1 MRLLVVNEGRIFVSS
16 KIASVRYSEVKTVK
30 SCSLVVR
37 ALVTVT
43 LAAILIGSG
52 CKRGP
57 LHSNEI
63 AYVSAPQVN
72 LRDRVAA
79 IYNKVGTAKNGEK
92 VEILE
97 HQKRFV
103 RVRTQGGLEGWVEE
117 RYLIGPDIYDAFQKL
132 ANENKN
138 TAVQSHGTTRA
149 ELNMH
154 VSPGRDTEKL
164 YQLADGEKVDILKRG
179 MAERASKQAP
189 GQTNPTPKPATK
201 PAAKPGGSKQNEK
214 LVAKTEPARTPAKA
228 NVQPEE
234 PKLYDDYWLVR
245 NSAGRV
251 GWVLA
256 RMIDLDVPLEIAQY
270 AEGQRIMGAFVINK
284 VADEDKQVPQYLVLF
299 SENKDGMPFDY
310 NQARVFTWNPKKHRY
325 ETAYRERGLMG
336 FFPVTLGTENFE
348 KEGVLPTFTLRA
360 QDQDGKI
367 VERKYKL
374 NQPIVRRVIAPGE
387 QPQKLA
393 APPKPEKTKKGG
405 KKQR

>member
-1 MRLLVVNEGRIFVSS
+1 VCAIVKL
-16 KIASVRYSEVKTVK
+16 KTVK
-30 SCSLVVR
+30 SCKSVFR
-37 ALVTVT
+37 ALLLLCVVAS
-43 LAAILIGSG
+43 LFGSA
-52 CKRGP
+52 CKRGS
-57 LHSNEI
+57 LKSNEI

-103 RVRTQGGLEGWVEE
+103 RVRTQGGAEGWVEE
-117 RYLIGPDIYDAFQKL
+117 RYLIGPDIFDGFQKL
-132 ANENKN
+132 ATENK
-138 TAVQSHGTTRA
+138 TTPVQSHGTTRA

-154 VSPGRDTEKL
+154 VTPGRDTEKL
-164 YQLADGEKVDILKRG
+164 YQLADGEKVEILKRG
-179 MAERASKQAP
+179 TVERPGKQVP
-189 GQTNPTPKPATK
+189 GQTKSP
-201 PAAKPGGSKQNEK
+201 
-214 LVAKTEPARTPAKA
+214 AKTATSNKGKAAAPSPAIQA
-228 NVQPEE
+228 EE
-234 PKLYDDYWLVR
+234 PKLYDDFWLVR
-245 NSAGRV
+245 NAAGRV

-256 RMIDLDVPLEIAQY
+256 RMIDLDVPLEVAQY

-284 VADEDKQVPQYLVLF
+284 IADGDKEVPQYLVLF
-299 SENKDGMPFDY
+299 SENKDGLPFDY

-336 FFPVTLGTENFE
+336 FFPVTQGTENFD

-374 NQPIVRRVIAPGE
+374 NQPMVRRVIAPGE
-387 QPQKLA
+387 QAQKLA
-393 APPKPEKTKKGG
+393 APPKSGKG
-405 KKQR
+405 KKLGKKRR

>member
-1 MRLLVVNEGRIFVSS
+1 
-16 KIASVRYSEVKTVK
+16 VRYSEVKTVK

-37 ALVTVT
+37 ALLLVV
-43 LAAILIGSG
+43 LAAILFGSG

-92 VEILE
+92 LEILE

-103 RVRTQGGLEGWVEE
+103 RVRTQGGQEGWVEE

-132 ANENKN
+132 ATDNK
-138 TAVQSHGTTRA
+138 TTSVQSHGTTRA

-164 YQLADGEKVDILKRG
+164 YQLADGEKIEILKRG
-179 MAERASKQAP
+179 TAERAGKQVP
-189 GQTNPTPKPATK
+189 GQTKAAPKPAEK
-201 PAAKPGGSKQNEK
+201 AGSKSAPKQVK
-214 LVAKTEPARTPAKA
+214 DSKAEPVQTSPKSEPDVPKA
-228 NVQPEE
+228 
-234 PKLYDDYWLVR
+234 YDDYWLVR
-245 NSAGRV
+245 NSAGHV

-270 AEGQRIMGAFVINK
+270 AEGQRIMGAFIINK
-284 VADEDKQVPQYLVLF
+284 VSDEDKQVPQYLVLF

-325 ETAYRERGLMG
+325 ETAYRERGMMG
-336 FFPVTLGTENFE
+336 FFPVMIGTENFD

-374 NQPIVRRVIAPGE
+374 NQPIVRRVIAAGE

-393 APPKPEKTKKGG
+393 APPKPEKAKKSA
-405 KKQR
+405 KKRR

>member
-1 MRLLVVNEGRIFVSS
+1 VSYIENVIVKSSSPAFRALLVLCLV
-16 KIASVRYSEVKTVK
+16 AS
-30 SCSLVVR
+30 LF
-37 ALVTVT
+37 
-43 LAAILIGSG
+43 GSA
-52 CKRGP
+52 CKRGSMR
-57 LHSNEI
+57 SNEV

-103 RVRTQGGLEGWVEE
+103 RVRTQSGAEGWVEE
-117 RYLIGPDIYDAFQKL
+117 RYLIGPEIYDAFQKL
-132 ANENKN
+132 AADSKN
-138 TAVQSHGTTRA
+138 APAQSHGTTRA

-154 VSPGRDTEKL
+154 VAPGRDTEKL
-164 YQLADGEKVDILKRG
+164 YQLADGEKVEILKRG
-179 MAERASKQAP
+179 TVERASKQTP
-189 GQTNPTPKPATK
+189 GQTKAP
-201 PAAKPGGSKQNEK
+201 
-214 LVAKTEPARTPAKA
+214 AKTAPNSGTSKKGVAP
-228 NVQPEE
+228 VQTEN
-234 PKLYDDYWLVR
+234 PKLYDDFWLVR
-245 NSAGRV
+245 NGAGRV

-256 RMIDLDVPLEIAQY
+256 RMIDLDVPLEVAQY

-284 VADEDKQVPQYLVLF
+284 IADGDREVPQYLVLF
-299 SENKDGMPFDY
+299 SENKDGLPFDY

-336 FFPVTLGTENFE
+336 FFPVTQGTENFD

-393 APPKPEKTKKGG
+393 APPKAEKANKGA
-405 KKQR
+405 KRRRQ

>member
-1 MRLLVVNEGRIFVSS
+1 MRLLVRNEGRISTSGPARVSY
-16 KIASVRYSEVKTVK
+16 IENVIVK
-30 SCSLVVR
+30 SCSPIIR
-37 ALVTVT
+37 ALFVLC
-43 LAAILIGSG
+43 LAAALLGSA

-57 LHSNEI
+57 MRSSET

-103 RVRTQGGLEGWVEE
+103 RVRTQSGTEGWVEE
-117 RYLIGPDIYDAFQKL
+117 RYLIGPDIYEGFQKL
-132 ANENKN
+132 AADNKN
-138 TAVQSHGTTRA
+138 TPVQSHGTTRA

-154 VSPGRDTEKL
+154 VVPGRDTEKL
-164 YQLADGEKVDILKRG
+164 YQLADGEKVEILKRG
-179 MAERASKQAP
+179 TMERPGKQTP
-189 GQTNPTPKPATK
+189 GQTK
-201 PAAKPGGSKQNEK
+201 
-214 LVAKTEPARTPAKA
+214 TPAKMA
-228 NVQPEE
+228 SNSPASKKGTAALSASQAEE
-234 PKLYDDYWLVR
+234 PKLYDDFWLVR
-245 NSAGRV
+245 NAAGRV

-256 RMIDLDVPLEIAQY
+256 RMIDLDVPLEVAQY

-284 VADEDKQVPQYLVLF
+284 IADGDKEVPQYLVLF
-299 SENKDGMPFDY
+299 SENKDGLPFDY

-336 FFPVTLGTENFE
+336 FFPVTQGTENFD
-348 KEGVLPTFTLRA
+348 KEGMLPTFTLRA
-360 QDQDGKI
+360 QDQDGKV

-374 NQPIVRRVIAPGE
+374 NQPMVRRVIAPGE

-393 APPKPEKTKKGG
+393 APPKAEKARKGG
-405 KKQR
+405 KKRR

>member
-1 MRLLVVNEGRIFVSS
+1 MRLLVTNEGRISAS
-16 KIASVRYSEVKTVK
+16 APASVSYIENVIVK
-30 SCSLVVR
+30 SCSPVIR
-37 ALVTVT
+37 ALFVLCLGAT
-43 LAAILIGSG
+43 LLGSA

-57 LHSNEI
+57 MRSSEI

-103 RVRTQGGLEGWVEE
+103 RVRTQGGTEGWVEE
-117 RYLIGPDIYDAFQKL
+117 RYLIGPDIYEGFQKL
-132 ANENKN
+132 AADNKN
-138 TAVQSHGTTRA
+138 TPVQSHGTTRA

-154 VSPGRDTEKL
+154 VAPGRDTEKL
-164 YQLADGEKVDILKRG
+164 YQLADGEKVEILKRG
-179 MAERASKQAP
+179 TMERPGKQAP
-189 GQTNPTPKPATK
+189 GQTK
-201 PAAKPGGSKQNEK
+201 
-214 LVAKTEPARTPAKA
+214 TPAKLA
-228 NVQPEE
+228 SKAPTSKKGATAAPVAPAEE
-234 PKLYDDYWLVR
+234 PKLYDDFWLVR
-245 NSAGRV
+245 NAAGRV

-256 RMIDLDVPLEIAQY
+256 RMIDLDVPLEVAQY

-284 VADEDKQVPQYLVLF
+284 IADGDKEVSQYLVLF
-299 SENKDGMPFDY
+299 SENKDGLPFDY

-336 FFPVTLGTENFE
+336 FFPVTQGTDNFD

-374 NQPIVRRVIAPGE
+374 NQPMVRRVIAPGE

-393 APPKPEKTKKGG
+393 ASPKAEKAKKGS
-405 KKQR
+405 KKRR